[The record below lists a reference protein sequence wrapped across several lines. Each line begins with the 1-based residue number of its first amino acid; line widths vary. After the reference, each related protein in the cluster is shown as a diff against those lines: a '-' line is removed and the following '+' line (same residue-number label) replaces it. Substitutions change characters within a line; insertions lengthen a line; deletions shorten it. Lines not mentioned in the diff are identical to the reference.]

1 MNKNQEIGQY
11 SILSIL
17 EEKKTKRIQGEEK
30 KIEQNCK
37 TKNS

>member
-1 MNKNQEIGQY
+1 MGQY

-17 EEKKTKRIQGEEK
+17 GQKKTKRIQGEEK
-30 KIEQNCK
+30 EIEQNSK